1 MNERTGIIEMKGK
14 PLTLLG
20 NEIKVGDIAPD
31 FETLNSDMELV
42 KLSSFRGK
50 VVVITTVPSLDTQI
64 CDIETKQFNDEAK
77 RLGDDVVILTIS
89 MDLPFAQK
97 RWCEESGVKNIH
109 LLSDHRDG
117 AFGELYGVLI
127 KGLRLLAR
135 TIFVI
140 DTAGKV
146 RYIQYVKET
155 ASEPDYDEVL
165 EAIKKL
171 KQT

>member
-14 PLTLLG
+14 PLTLIG
-20 NEIKVGDIAPD
+20 NEIKVGDTAPD
-31 FETLNSDMELV
+31 FEALNSDMESV
-42 KLSSFRGK
+42 KLSSFKGK

-77 RLGDDVVILTIS
+77 KLGDDVVILTVS

-97 RWCEESGVKNIH
+97 RWCEEAGVKNVQ

-135 TIFVI
+135 TVFVI
-140 DTAGKV
+140 DTDGKV

-155 ASEPDYDEVL
+155 ASEPDYDEVIG
-165 EAIKKL
+165 EIKKL
-171 KQT
+171 K

>member
-1 MNERTGIIEMKGK
+1 MNERTGIVEMKGR
-14 PLTLLG
+14 PLTLVG
-20 NEIKVGDIAPD
+20 DEIKVDDMAPD
-31 FETLNSDMELV
+31 FEALDNDLELI
-42 KLSSFRGK
+42 KLSSFKGK
-50 VVVITTVPSLDTQI
+50 VVVISTVPSLDTQI
-64 CDIETKQFNDEAK
+64 CDIETKRFNDEAK

-97 RWCEESGVKNIH
+97 RWCTEAGVKNVL

-117 AFGELYGVLI
+117 AFGIKYGVLI
-127 KGLRLLAR
+127 KELRLLAR

-146 RYIQYVKET
+146 KYIQYVKET

-165 EAIKKL
+165 EVIKNL
-171 KQT
+171 K

>member
-1 MNERTGIIEMKGK
+1 MNERTGIVEMKGR
-14 PLTLLG
+14 PLTLVG
-20 NEIKVGDIAPD
+20 NEIKINDIATD
-31 FETLNSDMELV
+31 FEALDNDLKPI
-42 KLSSFRGK
+42 KLSSFKGK
-50 VVVITTVPSLDTQI
+50 VVVISTVPSLDTQI
-64 CDIETKQFNDEAK
+64 CDIETKRFNDEAK

-97 RWCEESGVKNIH
+97 RWCTDAGVKNVH

-117 AFGELYGVLI
+117 AFGIKYGVLI
-127 KGLRLLAR
+127 KELRLLAR

-165 EAIKKL
+165 EAIKNL
-171 KQT
+171 K